1 MTLNPAMFRIILL
14 GDNIIN
20 FLPQSVYSMLNRVII
35 QIRQERHT
43 PQTRSRRTPDPQ
55 RFIRTL
61 AKHVFSAV
69 LDERMDGKGRE
80 AHGGNGL
87 EERALYA

>member
-1 MTLNPAMFRIILL
+1 MTLNPAMFRTILL
-14 GDNIIN
+14 RDNIIN
-20 FLPQSVYSMLNRVII
+20 LLPQPVYSMFNRVII

-61 AKHVFSAV
+61 AKHVFSAI
-69 LDERMDGKGRE
+69 LDEGMDGESRE
-80 AHGGNGL
+80 THRGNGL
-87 EERALYA
+87 EEGALNT